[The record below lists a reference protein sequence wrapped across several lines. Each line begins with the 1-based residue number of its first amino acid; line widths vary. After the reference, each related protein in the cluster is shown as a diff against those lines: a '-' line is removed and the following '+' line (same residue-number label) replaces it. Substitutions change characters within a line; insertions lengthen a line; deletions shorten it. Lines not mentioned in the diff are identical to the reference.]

1 MTTPLITFSRRLRET
16 PFTQRILA
24 GGAKSLTV
32 YNHTLLPSW
41 FRSMEEDYWH
51 LVEHVQVWDV
61 SCERQVQI
69 AGPDATRLV
78 QWMTPRDLSRAEED
92 QCFYVPL
99 CDERGYIMNDP
110 IAIRISDDTW
120 WLSISDSD
128 IYLWA
133 KGLATGRELNVE
145 VSQPSVWPIAVQ
157 GPKSEMLME
166 RLFGEE
172 VKSIRFFRY
181 KRLLWRGYEFIV
193 ARSGWSGQ
201 GGFEIYIDNAEVGLD
216 LWDELFIRGEDLNVG
231 HGCPNNIERMETGL
245 LSFGSDMDYSHTPLQ
260 CGLDRYCQLDADLPS
275 MSIEAL
281 RAQRDTGVRCRL
293 IGLVAPGVPAV
304 SGYSQLMVNG
314 DPVGEIMS
322 QSLSARFDAW
332 LGFAMLDSE
341 LIDELKNR
349 SAEIYLQCYNEQYKA
364 IFSELPY
371 KLDDMGLASRE
382 PAL

>member
-1 MTTPLITFSRRLRET
+1 MTSPLITFSRRLRET
-16 PFTQRILA
+16 PFTDRILA

-41 FRSMEEDYWH
+41 FRSLEEDYWH

-69 AGPDATRLV
+69 TGPDASKLV
-78 QWMTPRDLSRAEED
+78 QWMTPRDLSKAQED

-99 CDERGYIMNDP
+99 CDERGHIMNDP
-110 IAIRISDDTW
+110 IAIRVSDDTW
-120 WLSISDSD
+120 WLSIADSD

-133 KGLATGRELNVE
+133 KGLAYGNGMDVE
-145 VSQPSVWPIAVQ
+145 ITQPRVWPIAVQ
-157 GPKSEMLME
+157 GPKAEILME

-181 KRLLWRGYEFIV
+181 KRLIWRGHEFIV

-201 GGFEIYIDNAEVGLD
+201 GGFEIYIDHAEIGQD
-216 LWDELFIRGEDLNVG
+216 LWDELFTRGEDLEVG
-231 HGCPNNIERMETGL
+231 HGCPNNIERMESGL

-281 RAQRDTGVRCRL
+281 RAQRDAGVPTRL
-293 IGLVAPGVPAV
+293 MGLVAPGVPAV
-304 SGYSQLMVNG
+304 STYNQLIV
-314 DPVGEIMS
+314 DDLPVGDITS
-322 QSLSARFDAW
+322 QSLSARYDAW
-332 LGFAMLDSE
+332 LGFAMIETE
-341 LIDELKNR
+341 LIESLKNG
-349 SAEIYLQCYNEQYKA
+349 SAEIKLHCYDELYEA
-364 IFSELPY
+364 EMFELPF
-371 KLDDMGLASRE
+371 KLDEMGLSVRE
-382 PAL
+382 PE